1 MDTPNQKQ
9 GRKMMEENT
18 LGMTITDDGYR
29 HIAAMLI
36 GNVVENVQTNED
48 WSRKDASFLIMGA
61 MMIGRHLS
69 DDEFILLTEAVEGRY
84 SGK

>member
-1 MDTPNQKQ
+1 
-9 GRKMMEENT
+9 
-18 LGMTITDDGYR
+18 
-29 HIAAMLI
+29 
-36 GNVVENVQTNED
+36 
-48 WSRKDASFLIMGA
+48 